1 MKVHIVSIGKTTE
14 SYLKEGIEAYRKR
27 LKHYLKLEWTELPE
41 LKQTAGLSREQIM
54 KREAELLQA
63 KIRPGSFLLLLD
75 ENGTSMSSEGLAAFL
90 NKRMLSGSK
99 ELTVLI
105 GGAYG
110 FGKELRQSAGA
121 VISLSKMTFTHQ
133 MVRLIWLEQLY
144 RAMSILRNEPYH
156 HA

>member
-14 SYLKEGIEAYRKR
+14 PYLKEGIEQYRKR
-27 LKHYLKLEWTELPE
+27 LGHYLKLEWTEIPE

-54 KREAELLQA
+54 IREAEMLRA

-75 ENGTSMSSEGLAAFL
+75 ENGKSMSSEGLAEFL
-90 NKRMLSGSK
+90 NKRMHSGSK

-110 FGKELRQSAGA
+110 FDKTLRQSAGA

>member
-1 MKVHIVSIGKTTE
+1 MKVHIISIGKTTAP
-14 SYLKEGIEAYRKR
+14 YLKEGIEDYRKR
-27 LKHYLKLEWTELPE
+27 LRHYLKLEWTEIPE
-41 LKQTAGLSREQIM
+41 LKKVAGCSREEIRE
-54 KREAELLQA
+54 REAALFRP

-75 ENGTSMSSEGLAAFL
+75 ENGKSMSSEGLAAFL

-99 ELTVLI
+99 EMTVLI

-110 FGKELRQSAGA
+110 FSPALRQSAGA
-121 VISLSKMTFTHQ
+121 LLSLSKMTFTHQ

-156 HA
+156 HQ